1 MSKIMTV
8 PPFPERLSSDHKLY
22 MVFNAFDE
30 ESACWSYREGVLSMK
45 VTRKGAVINTLDA
58 NWLDLTTFYYK
69 QGLSLVDA
77 FVSWETPKG
86 ELYLSNTSVCK
97 SSGCA
102 SKPLKMLS
110 FKYCGL

>member
-1 MSKIMTV
+1 
-8 PPFPERLSSDHKLY
+8 

-45 VTRKGAVINTLDA
+45 VTRKGAVINTLEA

-97 SSGCA
+97 SSGCV
-102 SKPLKMLS
+102 SKTAENVVFQVLWAMRMVITDYDFLIIELQYS
-110 FKYCGL
+110 T

>member
-1 MSKIMTV
+1 
-8 PPFPERLSSDHKLY
+8 
-22 MVFNAFDE
+22 MVFNTFDE

-86 ELYLSNTSVCK
+86 EFTLVIHPSVNHLDACQNCRKCCLSSTVAYEN
-97 SSGCA
+97 GYN
-102 SKPLKMLS
+102 LL
-110 FKYCGL
+110 